1 MGVSS
6 SADSYRAEAE
16 RCRKL
21 ATTCRD
27 PVAAERWKQI
37 AKEYLELALSFD
49 ALHASVHPPRM
60 RKEQPQQQ
68 QQHGDDD
75 A

>member
-49 ALHASVHPPRM
+49 ALHASVHPPRIV
-60 RKEQPQQQ
+60 RKEQPP
-68 QQHGDDD
+68 HGDDD

>member
-16 RCRKL
+16 RCRRL

-37 AKEYLELALSFD
+37 AKDYLELAESFD
-49 ALHASVHPPRM
+49 ALHAAVHPQRFA
-60 RKEQPQQQ
+60 QQQ
-68 QQHGDDD
+68 QNKDGDPSE
-75 A
+75 

>member
-16 RCRKL
+16 RCRRL

-27 PVAAERWKQI
+27 AAAAERWKQI
-37 AKEYLELALSFD
+37 AKDYLGLAESFE
-49 ALHASVHPPRM
+49 ALHAGTHGPPVTR
-60 RKEQPQQQ
+60 QPSE
-68 QQHGDDD
+68 
-75 A
+75 ASE